1 MLKLWGRTN
10 SVNVQKALW
19 CLEELQVPY
28 ERVEAGGQFGVV
40 NEPAYR
46 ALNPN
51 GLVPTLEDDG
61 FALWESNVI
70 VRYLCAKHGAGSLWP
85 EDLKARAEADKWMD
99 WATTTVWPNLRPVF
113 WGLVRTPEAERDVN
127 AINAARKKTTEVL
140 GILDAHL
147 ATRRYVAGPA
157 LTMGDIPLG
166 CMVQRWMALP
176 IRRPEQKNLG
186 TWFERLCQRPGY
198 QKYVNLPLS

>member
-19 CLEELQVPY
+19 CLEELGVPY
-28 ERVEAGGQFGVV
+28 ERVNAGGQFGLV

-61 FALWESNVI
+61 FVLWESNAI
-70 VRYLCAKHGAGSLWP
+70 VRYLCDKYGRGTLWP
-85 EDLKARAEADKWMD
+85 NDPKTRAEADKWMD
-99 WATTTVWPNLRPVF
+99 WATTTAWPNLRTVF
-113 WGLVRTPEAERDVN
+113 WGLVRTPEAERDMN
-127 AINAARKKTTEVL
+127 AINAAQKKTGELL

-147 ATRRYVAGPA
+147 AARQYVAGPA
-157 LTMGDIPLG
+157 FTMGDIPLG

-176 IRRPEQKNLG
+176 IQRPGQKNLG
-186 TWFERLCQRPGY
+186 AWFERLCQRPGY